1 MIEKIKYYIKNHQK
15 RVYII
20 LDIPMFIF
28 TFAFIVMLGNVLAP
42 EPLTLFNAAL
52 GIFTVFST
60 VGIALQTVIARRI
73 AAANKII
80 GSHDFLI
87 AACVVGLLSVLPF
100 ALPEQYTSSLRSV
113 KASGIFPF
121 IVILFS
127 HAGISFCRGI
137 LQGTERFYGLWSAQA
152 SEHVFRLIILYLF
165 LDGSVSLNDAWMT
178 VVGSSLIH
186 FMYALWLL
194 PKEVWVQCWNDGRT
208 QEGLSKE
215 IFGVILCNF
224 FLNYFLS
231 VDLIVVGETLG
242 EDGGAYVTANKFGK
256 LLYFVGASFA
266 IVILPKFSRAKTHA
280 GLKRQMFLGLVLFI
294 PLCAFLS
301 PIGAIVVDPLI
312 RVSFPEEIV
321 PTFELMSWTFFSN
334 FALCAIQLLITWHIA
349 QRTRHLNW
357 LLAVCCLTMTRL
369 LFWQSD
375 TGIEVIQMTSASVW
389 LTTIILSLLA
399 IFQPIDETNESQKVD
414 ENDTVLEPKEELG
427 P

>member
-1 MIEKIKYYIKNHQK
+1 MIAKIKHYVEHHQK
-15 RVYII
+15 TVYII

-28 TFAFIVMLGNVLAP
+28 TFAFIVMTGNVLEP

-73 AAANKII
+73 AAAQKII

-87 AACVVGLLSVLPF
+87 AAFIVGLLSVLPF
-100 ALPEQYTSSLRSV
+100 ALPEQYTDSLRSV
-113 KASGIFPF
+113 EESGIFPF
-121 IVILFS
+121 IILLFS

-152 SEHVFRLIILYLF
+152 SEHVFRLIILYF
-165 LDGSVSLNDAWMT
+165 LMDGSVSLNDAWIT
-178 VVGSSLIH
+178 AVSSSLIH
-186 FMYALWLL
+186 FIYALWLL
-194 PKEVWVQCWNDGRT
+194 PKEVWIQCWNDGRT

-215 IFGVILCNF
+215 IIGVILSNF

-256 LLYFVGASFA
+256 LLYFVGASIA
-266 IVILPKFSRAKTHA
+266 IVILPKFSRAKTHD
-280 GLKRQMFLGLVLFI
+280 GLQKQMFIGLLLFI
-294 PLCAFLS
+294 PLCALLS
-301 PIGAIVVDPLI
+301 PIGAIMVDPLI
-312 RVSFPEEIV
+312 RISFPEDIV
-321 PTFELMSWTFFSN
+321 PSFALMSWTFFAN

-375 TGIEVIQMTSASVW
+375 TGMEVIQMTSASVW
-389 LTTIILSLLA
+389 LTTIILSFLA
-399 IFQPIDETNESQKVD
+399 IFQPIEEINESNEAERSVISTEDSQA
-414 ENDTVLEPKEELG
+414 
-427 P
+427 